1 VSLHER
7 AAGPVEEERERHAA
21 PRTPEPPA
29 PVGAATLLALQ
40 RTAGNQ
46 QVARALAARR
56 SIQRMSILKH
66 ENDGRELVAF
76 EADEPHPG
84 QMEYDG
90 YEYEHAG
97 PGGEGRTVYWR
108 WRVSYQKSPSPET
121 PKSPGGGPVT
131 PSPSKYFPQQAAL
144 DYATYSVGKN
154 TIPLTQLLEEG
165 FTGYSRLIDA
175 GDAESLADQ
184 VQLGVNKLASDV
196 GEGISA
202 LGASIV
208 SSMRSFISGGDGT
221 SIQEERLVRQKLL
234 KVVDDPRVI
243 HYLLLHSRGDLGHTG
258 ISLVVSKLTAGISAT
273 VEKSGSAVTVAGLGT
288 ELGLLAKRLAE
299 GNAKLKG
306 DAHSASEISGISGL
320 TPPTLIEAIGSL
332 AMHFGD
338 SSIVEGLKAIPFYVG
353 TAVGLVQTAAR
364 KIGGTTED
372 AQRACVTIRDHAV
385 KGEPGA
391 LKVIRLLGVPEEVA
405 LAQGGEKAMI
415 IRL

>member
-1 VSLHER
+1 
-7 AAGPVEEERERHAA
+7 
-21 PRTPEPPA
+21 
-29 PVGAATLLALQ
+29 
-40 RTAGNQ
+40 
-46 QVARALAARR
+46 
-56 SIQRMSILKH
+56 
-66 ENDGRELVAF
+66 
-76 EADEPHPG
+76 
-84 QMEYDG
+84 
-90 YEYEHAG
+90 
-97 PGGEGRTVYWR
+97 
-108 WRVSYQKSPSPET
+108 
-121 PKSPGGGPVT
+121 
-131 PSPSKYFPQQAAL
+131 
-144 DYATYSVGKN
+144 
-154 TIPLTQLLEEG
+154 
-165 FTGYSRLIDA
+165 
-175 GDAESLADQ
+175 
-184 VQLGVNKLASDV
+184 
-196 GEGISA
+196 
-202 LGASIV
+202 
-208 SSMRSFISGGDGT
+208 
-221 SIQEERLVRQKLL
+221 
-234 KVVDDPRVI
+234 
-243 HYLLLHSRGDLGHTG
+243 
-258 ISLVVSKLTAGISAT
+258 
-273 VEKSGSAVTVAGLGT
+273 VAGLGT